1 MDTRTH
7 SEHIARSVRVSFP
20 VPCVQRKWQ
29 VASGFAASI
38 GRFATRIYRGTHTQ
52 AHTLTAVARLAV
64 LHYCHV
70 DFLRS
75 ASVSVSFFASLSL
88 ACCCCARWA
97 CVVCVCSVL
106 GVYFHILVCMHVVSA
121 AMSLCKLPALCRR
134 QLPVPSSCH
143 PFLVLMLVR
152 RHGTAPVCRRCRRR
166 RARLFLVVT
175 WLVVAAAAVAVTA
188 VAHCAASSFACC
200 FSVTFS
206 LLFLISASYIRHTP
220 C

>member
-1 MDTRTH
+1 ML
-7 SEHIARSVRVSFP
+7 IFCALP
-20 VPCVQRKWQ
+20 
-29 VASGFAASI
+29 
-38 GRFATRIYRGTHTQ
+38 
-52 AHTLTAVARLAV
+52 
-64 LHYCHV
+64 
-70 DFLRS
+70 
-75 ASVSVSFFASLSL
+75 ASLSL
-88 ACCCCARWA
+88 FCLFLFSLLLLCPLGVCC
-97 CVVCVCSVL
+97 VCVCSVL

-175 WLVVAAAAVAVTA
+175 WLVVAAAAVAVTS
-188 VAHCAASSFACC
+188 VAHCAATSFACC

>member
-1 MDTRTH
+1 MSTSRALFVFL
-7 SEHIARSVRVSFP
+7 SLFRACNASG
-20 VPCVQRKWQ
+20 KWQ
-29 VASGFAASI
+29 VGLRLQLVVLRHVSI
-38 GRFATRIYRGTHTQ
+38 GAHAHTQ
-52 AHTLTAVARLAV
+52 AQAHTCTAVARLAV

-70 DFLRS
+70 DFLHS

>member
-1 MDTRTH
+1 MST
-7 SEHIARSVRVSFP
+7 ARALFVFLSLFRACNASA
-20 VPCVQRKWQ
+20 KWQ
-29 VASGFAASI
+29 VGLRLQLVVLRHVSI
-38 GRFATRIYRGTHTQ
+38 GAHTL

-64 LHYCHV
+64 LHYCRV

-75 ASVSVSFFASLSL
+75 ACVSVSFLPLSFFGL
-88 ACCCCARWA
+88 LLLCPLGVCC
-97 CVVCVCSVL
+97 VCVCSVL

>member
-1 MDTRTH
+1 MSTSRALFVFL
-7 SEHIARSVRVSFP
+7 SLFRACNASG
-20 VPCVQRKWQ
+20 KWQ
-29 VASGFAASI
+29 VGLRLQLVVLRHVSI
-38 GRFATRIYRGTHTQ
+38 GAQAQ
-52 AHTLTAVARLAV
+52 AHTCTAVARLAV

-75 ASVSVSFFASLSL
+75 ACVSVSFLPLSL
-88 ACCCCARWA
+88 FSLLLLCPLGVCC
-97 CVVCVCSVL
+97 VCVCSVL

-152 RHGTAPVCRRCRRR
+152 RHGTAPVCRRCRRH

-188 VAHCAASSFACC
+188 VAHCAPSSFACC

>member
-1 MDTRTH
+1 MST
-7 SEHIARSVRVSFP
+7 ARAQFVFLSLFRACNASG
-20 VPCVQRKWQ
+20 KWQ
-29 VASGFAASI
+29 VGLRLQLVVLRHVSI
-38 GRFATRIYRGTHTQ
+38 GAHRHTQ
-52 AHTLTAVARLAV
+52 AQAHTCTAVARLAV

-70 DFLRS
+70 DFLHS
-75 ASVSVSFFASLSL
+75 ASVSVSFLPLSL
-88 ACCCCARWA
+88 FSLLLLCPLGVCCM
-97 CVVCVCSVL
+97 CVCSVL

-152 RHGTAPVCRRCRRR
+152 RHGTAPVCRRRC
-166 RARLFLVVT
+166 ARLFLVVT